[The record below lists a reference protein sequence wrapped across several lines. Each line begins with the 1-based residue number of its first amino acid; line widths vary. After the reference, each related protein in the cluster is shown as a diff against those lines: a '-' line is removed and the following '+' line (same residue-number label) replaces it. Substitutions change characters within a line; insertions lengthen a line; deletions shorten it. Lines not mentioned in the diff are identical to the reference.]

1 MCLIFSTKPY
11 FFCGFFLIL
20 LSLFE
25 CVNANESLAYF
36 VTIKGIKNTA
46 LKERLLE
53 YSHAQKQ
60 VDFPPKSLFAL
71 EHRAKKDIPTFLK
84 LLRAEA
90 YFNSKITIT
99 SEQQDQQTALIFNFE
114 LGQQYYLKTLN
125 IEIDNQ
131 DLKPPSAEDI
141 KLQLDQPALTTAIL
155 DAEQQ
160 LLNYAKNKAYAFATV
175 CPRKIVVD
183 HQSRDVT
190 VNFCLNTGKKVR
202 LGEIHFIGN
211 KTVQVAFL
219 ADLIAWQH
227 GSLYH
232 QQNLNT
238 QRLKLIESRLF
249 SAARLKIATQADAN
263 GFYPVTFEL
272 TERLPRSIS
281 AGLRLTTD
289 EELFLF
295 RFAWEHRNLWQ
306 HGEAVDVELNV
317 SMIKSSLETSFRKPA
332 FFSPKNTLVLDSTFT
347 TEDTDAYESLRAE
360 FSAAIEHQI
369 NRKERINAGLA
380 YQFSRITEENQF
392 TENFSLISIPVHYS
406 WDFSDNFLEPT
417 SGGRLW
423 VDAQPFLDISSG
435 ETFYKQKIRYN
446 HYLSLLDD
454 SDDVILAGRLI
465 IGNIW
470 GANIDNIPADLRYFA
485 GGGDTVRGYSFQS
498 LSPKDAEGK
507 LIGGRS
513 LVALSTELR
522 GWITDSIG
530 LVAFMDAGRAYAN
543 EYQDFKE
550 ALKIGAGLGARYK
563 TPIGALRL
571 DLARP
576 LNKREEDDEFQVY
589 ISIGHTF

>member
-1 MCLIFSTKPY
+1 MRLKISTKPY
-11 FFCGFFLIL
+11 FYYGFILII
-20 LSLFE
+20 LSFFE
-25 CVNANESLAYF
+25 CANADESLSYF
-36 VTIKGIKNTA
+36 VSIKGIQKSL
-46 LKERLLE
+46 LKDKLLE
-53 YSHAQKQ
+53 YSQAQKQ
-60 VDFPPKSLFAL
+60 VDSPPKSLFAL
-71 EHRAKKDIPTFLK
+71 EHRAKKDLPIFLK
-84 LLRAEA
+84 LLRSEA

-99 SEQQDQQTALIFNFE
+99 SEQQDQETALIFNFK
-114 LGQQYYLKTLN
+114 LGQQYHLKSLK

-131 DLKPPSAEDI
+131 NLTSPSAEA
-141 KLQLDQPALTTAIL
+141 LQLQLEQPALTTAIL

-160 LLNYAKNKAYAFATV
+160 LLVYAKNKAYAFATL
-175 CPRKIVVD
+175 CPRKIVVN
-183 HQSRDVT
+183 HELHDVT
-190 VNFCLNTGKKVR
+190 VNFCLKTGKKVR
-202 LGEIHFIGN
+202 LGAVHFIGN
-211 KTVQVAFL
+211 NKVEADFL
-219 ADLIAWQH
+219 ADLITWQS
-227 GSLYH
+227 GALYH
-232 QQNLNT
+232 QQSLNA
-238 QRLKLIESRLF
+238 QRLKLVESRLF
-249 SAARLKIATQADAN
+249 SAARLKIATQADAK
-263 GFYPVTFEL
+263 GLYPVTFEL

-306 HGEAVDVELNV
+306 RGEGVDVELNI

-332 FFSPKNTLVLDSTFT
+332 FFSSENTLILDSAFT

-380 YQFSRITEENQF
+380 YQFSRITEEEQF
-392 TENFSLISIPVHYS
+392 TENFNLVSIPVHYS

-435 ETFYKQKIRYN
+435 ATFYKQKIRYN

-454 SDDVILAGRLI
+454 SDALILAGRLI
-465 IGNIW
+465 VGNIW

-513 LVALSTELR
+513 LIALSTELR

-530 LVAFMDAGRAYAN
+530 LVAFVDAGRAYAN